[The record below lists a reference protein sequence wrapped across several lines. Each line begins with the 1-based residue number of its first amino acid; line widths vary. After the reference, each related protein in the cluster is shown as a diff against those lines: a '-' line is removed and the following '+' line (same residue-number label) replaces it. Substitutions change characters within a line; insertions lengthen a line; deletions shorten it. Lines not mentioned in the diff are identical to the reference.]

1 MDKMQV
7 NIATEPLTPL
17 LVGRDG
23 LVDFYLTLRVH
34 RRVVWLAQR
43 SMAGTGVVPLV
54 ACLLR
59 YAVVLLNEFH
69 LPLGLKQFQHQ
80 RNCCPHDAT
89 PDDER
94 IDLRTH
100 DLEGRVARRFLV
112 MQQRS
117 FVL

>member
-1 MDKMQV
+1 
-7 NIATEPLTPL
+7 
-17 LVGRDG
+17 
-23 LVDFYLTLRVH
+23 
-34 RRVVWLAQR
+34 
-43 SMAGTGVVPLV
+43 MAGTGVMPLV

-94 IDLRTH
+94 IDLLRI
-100 DLEGRVARRFLV
+100 L
-112 MQQRS
+112 
-117 FVL
+117 FVQLRLRLSHV